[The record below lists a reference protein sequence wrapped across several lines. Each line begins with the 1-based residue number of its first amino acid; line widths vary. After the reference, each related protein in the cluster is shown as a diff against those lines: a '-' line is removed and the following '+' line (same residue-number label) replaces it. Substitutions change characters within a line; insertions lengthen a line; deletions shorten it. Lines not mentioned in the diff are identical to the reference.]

1 MTNSPFENEIR
12 ENIERDGRFIMGVG
26 ATEPGDQWFY
36 YTVGNHCRGLPELL
50 MIGPSNRGV
59 GGVLDDLSEAMI
71 KQGRAFSDGETVSL
85 GGKFPVKVIAA
96 DFDKADRDYT
106 VQAGAYFEEPYDVM
120 QVVPPDREGRY
131 PDDPLCTEPYRS
143 VPILRRR
150 REAAH

>member
-85 GGKFPVKVIAA
+85 GGKFPV
-96 DFDKADRDYT
+96 R
-106 VQAGAYFEEPYDVM
+106 
-120 QVVPPDREGRY
+120 
-131 PDDPLCTEPYRS
+131 RS
-143 VPILRRR
+143 SLPTSTRQTGTTRSKRARISKSLTM
-150 REAAH
+150 